1 MTFKKWVKK
10 ACSVTAPVAASA
22 MLVVGLSTNA
32 QAATG
37 TLTWQG
43 DQGTQWT
50 WRNPPSGT
58 CSNFG
63 GNTVAFKP
71 HNNTGE
77 WLTVYTEFGC
87 SGSRALIGPGAATY
101 NWTAYYSFRY

>member
-1 MTFKKWVKK
+1 MALGKWVKK
-10 ACSVTAPVAASA
+10 TCSVTAPVAAAA

-43 DQGTQWT
+43 AQGTQWT

-63 GNTVAFKP
+63 GNTVALKI

-77 WLTVYTEFGC
+77 TLTVYTEFGC
-87 SGSRALIGPGAATY
+87 SGSRTVIGPGFATY